1 MKQPEPCSF
10 ELRPLGV
17 FKVNLEVLVKSD
29 TFKKQIE
36 ASKKFGKSLRSDKEV
51 VGGTTSG

>member
-1 MKQPEPCSF
+1 VKQPEPCSF